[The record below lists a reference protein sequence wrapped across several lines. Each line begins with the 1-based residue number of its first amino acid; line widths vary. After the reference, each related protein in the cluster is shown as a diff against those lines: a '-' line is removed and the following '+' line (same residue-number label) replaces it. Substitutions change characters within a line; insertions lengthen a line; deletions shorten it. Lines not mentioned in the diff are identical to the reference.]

1 MSKAKKTIGIDA
13 RFYGP
18 IGKGLGR
25 YTQEI
30 VDYVV
35 ANDKANDYVIFLSRH
50 NFANFVADGKRVRKV
65 LADLAWYSLSE
76 QLIFPSLIKKYRVS
90 LMHFP
95 HFNVPVYCP
104 VPFVVTI
111 HDLILTKYPT
121 VRASTLGPVLYY
133 LKNQAYRLVIWR
145 AIKRARQIITV
156 SEFTKQD
163 IVDYFKISPEKITVT
178 YEGVAELSTQSLAET
193 SLVQEKQALKITK
206 PYLLYVGNA
215 YPHKNLEWLLRV
227 LKSALG
233 RYDLQ
238 LVLVGKMDYFYQR
251 LSTMTAKW
259 SKADR
264 ERVIFA
270 GFVPDALLNEL
281 YAEAKAYVFP
291 SLYEGFGLPPLEA
304 MAQACPVL
312 ASNSSSMPE
321 ILGQAA
327 LYFDPSKDE
336 ELLLQL
342 KRLMNDQKLAQK
354 LGVFGVKRAKLYSW
368 KNCGQATL
376 KIYKQYVV

>member
-1 MSKAKKTIGIDA
+1 
-13 RFYGP
+13 
-18 IGKGLGR
+18 
-25 YTQEI
+25 
-30 VDYVV
+30 
-35 ANDKANDYVIFLSRH
+35 
-50 NFANFVADGKRVRKV
+50 
-65 LADLAWYSLSE
+65 
-76 QLIFPSLIKKYRVS
+76 
-90 LMHFP
+90 
-95 HFNVPVYCP
+95 
-104 VPFVVTI
+104 
-111 HDLILTKYPT
+111 
-121 VRASTLGPVLYY
+121 LYY

-178 YEGVAELSTQSLAET
+178 YEGVAELSTQSLSET
-193 SLVQEKQALKITK
+193 SLVREKQALKITK

-354 LGVFGVKRAKLYSW
+354 LGVLGVKRAKLYSW